1 MWPMFVDYS
10 DEECKKILRSLEL
23 EAYASIVTAFRA
35 QGNLTRDRKKMLLDL
50 CSALSI
56 SMERHRAEIRRAVN
70 DEHLNTIA
78 ERLFGP
84 NTATEWA
91 IEGRRVVPL
100 VNRLAPQTVFTE
112 IASSAAAAQAVKN
125 SSLPLPGKTG
135 SREMING
142 METMAS
148 RKRKEYPPD
157 SSVSPQKMSALDS
170 QYFHNFHS
178 FESSSSGISEPMQLS
193 EVSMSSESFPVP
205 ESAPQT
211 SSFPDFNAQRNVPP
225 LTTHPMP
232 TVSTAKSPSKHSNT
246 KSSSTVTTFSSPDQM
261 TSNLLTSKNVPQTSA
276 PSVAHEEQ
284 LLVSPEVS
292 KSPNDGKNAQRPL
305 SSISSMKSST
315 IVIPTTVPSTC
326 SASSSSKDRLSA
338 SSSSHSKFLS
348 QIRSKPPGHTRQ
360 NLPAGLGIKLTSQPP
375 MSQRATVSP
384 KSPSMKVKQDN
395 ANIFSKKTSASVFP
409 SSTTDNQPPQLP
421 ITTTSES
428 LTIAKSPVSVPK
440 PSPKSDSQTV
450 INQQSTSKQTTTA
463 KNLPKTTAIATTT
476 TSTSTV
482 TTTSHSSQYI
492 SRPLFPT
499 STKSG
504 AKNLQPVIFNVSSTT
519 CTPLQNTVKQ
529 AGQIQS
535 EVIKSSPQILPKTT
549 PVGLSSSHL
558 KLGTSTTQTIQ
569 YRNDGGLVRSARIVN
584 LSQPV
589 GSRLPCAIS
598 SSAISALGLSS
609 NISSTA
615 LRVTLPAGTLNTTN
629 SIRVSSAAKPNVIV
643 VHKAQMWPRPPQG
656 AAVIM
661 SSGPLTKLPTEI
673 VETIAITPKSDKNK
687 SSGIKTIPRAI
698 APARPQ
704 SPAVAITSLKAS
716 ESTPVSNSSTVITS
730 LPDSSTSDVRNSKP
744 AENINDG
751 QCRKNLLAEVIEV
764 SGILESNPADKNSK
778 EKSEVVKNNKEASNL
793 SNHQEPEITVCQKNA
808 GTSANDTNSTRL
820 TESNTP
826 KTDTTSNKAGD
837 SALSVS
843 QSDINGK
850 ETSKQTSLPTEV
862 QSKETG
868 STVISSTHS
877 VNETVTSSNE
887 CGSKPQKETTKDKD
901 L

>member
-10 DEECKKILRSLEL
+10 DEECKKVLRSLEL

-35 QGNLTRDRKKMLLDL
+35 QGSLTKDRKKMLLDL

-84 NTATEWA
+84 NTATDWA

-112 IASSAAAAQAVKN
+112 IASNAATAQAIKN
-125 SSLPLPGKTG
+125 SSLPPPGKTG
-135 SREMING
+135 SREMSNG

-148 RKRKEYPPD
+148 RKRKECPPD
-157 SSVSPQKMSALDS
+157 SSVSPQKMSAIDS
-170 QYFHNFHS
+170 QYFHNFHPL
-178 FESSSSGISEPMQLS
+178 ESSSSGIPEPMQVP
-193 EVSMSSESFPVP
+193 EVSMSSESFSVP
-205 ESAPQT
+205 ESAPQI
-211 SSFPDFNAQRNVPP
+211 SSPFPDFNAQRNVPP
-225 LTTHPMP
+225 LMTHPMP
-232 TVSTAKSPSKHSNT
+232 TVSAAKSPTKHSAM
-246 KSSSTVTTFSSPDQM
+246 KSSSTVTTFSTPDQM
-261 TSNLLTSKNVPQTSA
+261 TSNLLASRGVPHTSV

-284 LLVSPEVS
+284 MSVTPEVS
-292 KSPNDGKNAQRPL
+292 KPPNDGKTAQRPL

-315 IVIPTTVPSTC
+315 IVIPTTIPSTC
-326 SASSSSKDRLSA
+326 SASSSKDRLST
-338 SSSSHSKFLS
+338 SSSTTSHSKFLS
-348 QIRSKPPGHTRQ
+348 QIRSKTPGHTRQ
-360 NLPAGLGIKLTSQPP
+360 NLPAGLGIKLTPQPS

-384 KSPSMKVKQDN
+384 KSPGMKVKQDN

-409 SSTTDNQPPQLP
+409 SPTTDNQPSQLP
-421 ITTTSES
+421 IATPSES
-428 LTIAKSPVSVPK
+428 LTITKSPVSVTK
-440 PSPKSDSQTV
+440 PTPKSDSQTV
-450 INQQSTSKQTTTA
+450 VNQQSTSKQTATT
-463 KNLPKTTAIATTT
+463 KSMPKTTSATTT
-476 TSTSTV
+476 TSTSTA
-482 TTTSHSSQYI
+482 TTTSHGSQYI

-504 AKNLQPVIFNVSSTT
+504 AKNLSPVIFNVSSTS

-535 EVIKSSPQILPKTT
+535 EVVKSSPQILPKTT

-558 KLGTSTTQTIQ
+558 KINTSTTQTIQ

-661 SSGPLTKLPTEI
+661 SSTPLTKLPNDI
-673 VETIAITPKSDKNK
+673 VETISITPKSDKGK

-716 ESTPVSNSSTVITS
+716 ETTPVSNSNAVITS
-730 LPDSSTSDVRNSKP
+730 QPDSSTSDVRNSKP
-744 AENINDG
+744 VENAIDG
-751 QCRKNLLAEVIEV
+751 TCKKNLLVEAIEV
-764 SGILESNPADKNSK
+764 SGILENNPADKSSK
-778 EKSEVVKNNKEASNL
+778 EK
-793 SNHQEPEITVCQKNA
+793 T
-808 GTSANDTNSTRL
+808 
-820 TESNTP
+820 
-826 KTDTTSNKAGD
+826 AGD
-837 SALSVS
+837 SVLSVS

-850 ETSKQTSLPTEV
+850 ETPKQAPLSTEI

-868 STVISSTHS
+868 SIVISSSHS
-877 VNETVTSSNE
+877 VNETVTSSSE
-887 CGSKPQKETTKDKD
+887 CGSKSQKEVTKDKD